1 MSGKSG
7 DQRVR
12 FLMSENL
19 KIGIIGGGPSGSMSA
34 ILLAKKGHQVTIF
47 EKRQTINRKLC
58 GEYLCPQ
65 GVELLEKHQLKEKI
79 CHEFL
84 PLNGMVLSS
93 PQGIVVECTFP
104 ETKQKWNGISLNRQ
118 IFDQRLL
125 NEAHE
130 NNVEIKY
137 GSNIKSISKT
147 TNGWSLGSENFEFF
161 DFDFLIAADGK
172 VSSVAKMLS
181 HSAKLD
187 TSRVAIHCYLPRKKF
202 FNLRFGEMHIFN
214 DGSYC
219 GIDPINDDE
228 VNVSFVFNVEKV
240 KSNNLHQLCNQYL
253 FQSKRL
259 VEMFGEIPSDA
270 EMKTITPLKNVN
282 TFIAGNA
289 LAYVGDASGFIDPLT
304 GEGIYNALLSADILV
319 SALSAEEDLEI
330 ALKLYKK
337 NKNKIQFQK
346 KILNHAF
353 QFVIRR
359 PKICWLIALFIQ
371 KKKVRADLFVGII
384 GNIYSPFHGFIKMI
398 MA

>member
-1 MSGKSG
+1 MSAK
-7 DQRVR
+7 
-12 FLMSENL
+12 L

-47 EKRQTINRKLC
+47 EKRLIINRKLC

-65 GVELLEKHQLKEKI
+65 GVELLERHQLKEKM

-84 PLNGMVLSS
+84 PLKGMVLSS
-93 PQGIVVECTFP
+93 PQGIVVECSFP
-104 ETKQKWNGISLNRQ
+104 ETNQKWNGISVNRQ

-125 NEAHE
+125 DEAQE

-137 GSNIKSISKT
+137 GHNIKSISKT
-147 TNGWSLGSENFEFF
+147 KNGWNLGSESDENFE
-161 DFDFLIAADGK
+161 FDFLIAADGK
-172 VSSVAKMLS
+172 VSSVAKILS

-187 TSRVAIHCYLPRKKF
+187 TSRVAIHCYLPRKKY
-202 FNLRFGEMHIFN
+202 FNLRFGEMHIFK

-219 GIDPINDDE
+219 GLDPINDDE
-228 VNVSFVFNVEKV
+228 VN
-240 KSNNLHQLCNQYL
+240 SNNLRQLCNQYL
-253 FQSKRL
+253 SQSKRL
-259 VEMFGEIPSDA
+259 VEMFGEIPTDA

-319 SALSAEEDLEI
+319 SALSAEEDLEK

-346 KILNHAF
+346 KILNHTF

-359 PKICWLIALFIQ
+359 PKLCWLIALFIQ
-371 KKKVRADLFVGII
+371 KKKARADLFVGII
-384 GNIYSPFHGFIKMI
+384 GNIYSPVHGFIKMI
-398 MA
+398 LA